1 MRIYTKRGDDGTT
14 GLLYGGRV
22 SKSDLRTE
30 AYGSTDEAVAAL
42 GVARAHIR
50 QPELAALV
58 LRLQRELF
66 VAGAELATAPENQH
80 KLTEGVTSVTPK
92 MVDELETLIDDYVDR
107 TRMPE
112 EFVVPGETPGSAY
125 LDHARTIIRRAER
138 RTVELSRAE
147 QHTNPDL
154 IRYLNRLSDLLFVL
168 ARHEEVTF
176 RALHGD

>member
-1 MRIYTKRGDDGTT
+1 VKIYTKRGDDGTT

-22 SKSDLRTE
+22 PKSDLRTE
-30 AYGSTDEAVAAL
+30 AYGTTDEAVAAL
-42 GVARAHIR
+42 GVARANLGD
-50 QPELAALV
+50 PALAALV

-66 VAGAELATAPENQH
+66 VAGAELATAAENQGR
-80 KLTEGVTSVTPK
+80 LTPGATRVTAEMVTAI
-92 MVDELETLIDDYVDR
+92 ERLIDDYVER

-125 LDHARTIIRRAER
+125 LDHARTIVRRAER
-138 RTVELSRAE
+138 GAVELAAVE
-147 QHTNPDL
+147 PTTNREL

-168 ARHEEVTF
+168 ARHEEGQF

>member
-1 MRIYTKRGDDGTT
+1 MKIYTKRGDDGTT

-22 SKSDLRTE
+22 PKSDPRTE
-30 AYGSTDEAVAAL
+30 AYGTTDEAVTAL
-42 GVARAHIR
+42 GVARAHLGE
-50 QPELAALV
+50 PLAALV

-66 VAGAELATAPENQH
+66 VAGAELATAAENQG
-80 KLTEGVTSVTPK
+80 KLTSGATRVTAEMVTAI
-92 MVDELETLIDDYVDR
+92 ERLIDDYVER

-125 LDHARTIIRRAER
+125 LDHARTIVRRAER
-138 RTVELSRAE
+138 RAVEVAAAEPTTSRE
-147 QHTNPDL
+147 L

-168 ARHEEVTF
+168 ARHEEGRF